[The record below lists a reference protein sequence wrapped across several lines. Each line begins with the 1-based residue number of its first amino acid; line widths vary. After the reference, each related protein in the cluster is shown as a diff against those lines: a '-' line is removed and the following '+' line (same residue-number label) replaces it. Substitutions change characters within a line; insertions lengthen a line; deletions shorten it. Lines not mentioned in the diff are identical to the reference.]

1 MIECPTCH
9 KDIQERYCPWC
20 GHDSYDEEMT
30 PPRLI
35 TPALATRVYVVQ
47 NQYKNGAPKFDLSS
61 AERFGKLDFLLASD
75 ARPSNADACIRQLH
89 DKLRNIRRHDYLLL
103 LGNPC
108 LIGWT
113 VAIASH
119 YSGGSLN
126 LLQWEKR
133 ADAYV
138 VIQCDVMKTN

>member
-1 MIECPTCH
+1 
-9 KDIQERYCPWC
+9 
-20 GHDSYDEEMT
+20 MT
-30 PPRLI
+30 LPN
-35 TPALATRVYVVQ
+35 TRVYVVQ
-47 NQYKNGAPKFDLSS
+47 NQYRSGAPKFDLTS
-61 AERFGKLDFLLASD
+61 AEQYGKLVYLLDSY
-75 ARPSNADACIRQLH
+75 ARPTDADTCIRELH
-89 DKLRNIRRHDYLLL
+89 EKLRNIRRHDYLLL

-113 VAIASH
+113 VAVASH

-133 ADAYV
+133 AEGYV